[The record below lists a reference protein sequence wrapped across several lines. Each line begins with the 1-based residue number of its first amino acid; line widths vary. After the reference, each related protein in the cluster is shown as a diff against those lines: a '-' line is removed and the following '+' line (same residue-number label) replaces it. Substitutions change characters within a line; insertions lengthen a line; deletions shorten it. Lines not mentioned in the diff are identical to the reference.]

1 LRAAIDAAFNRA
13 FHTVIDAHVTTSIAG
28 ITLYLYGTGPIQGFA
43 LTLLIG
49 IVASLFTALTFTR
62 YVLRLVVGLRSEQS
76 TKLYGV

>member
-1 LRAAIDAAFNRA
+1 
-13 FHTVIDAHVTTSIAG
+13 
-28 ITLYLYGTGPIQGFA
+28 LYFYGTGPIQGFA

-62 YVLRLVVGLRSEQS
+62 YVLRLVVGLKSEQN